1 MSKEEQ
7 QTKELTVV
15 DQVKLTLFNDYK
27 RQIEN
32 YFGDPKKALRFLSG
46 VISNIQR
53 TPELQA
59 CTPLSLINSFMIMA
73 QLGFMPSAIS
83 GEAYVLPYKSKN
95 GTVAQFQ
102 LGYQGIITLLY
113 KAGAKSV
120 VSEVVRL
127 EDKFDII
134 NGSMRHIVNPL
145 MTRKERGKQ
154 IGAYAIITL
163 QTGGTIE
170 KFMRA
175 EEILAFGKRFSK
187 SFGSSYSPWNVKND
201 PESWMWRKTVLKQAA
216 KLAPKNETINMAIS
230 YDNEDS
236 VLSDKIK
243 KGSTGLKMGDLMV
256 KKDSE
261 VEQKKPIKK
270 NHDEKGKGKE
280 DKGEANEET
289 TTENNTP
296 GAGV

>member
-1 MSKEEQ
+1 MSKELEEPKQ
-7 QTKELTVV
+7 LTVV
-15 DQVKLTLFNDYK
+15 DQVKVTLFSQYK

-83 GEAYVLPYKSKN
+83 GEAYVLPYKTKN

-127 EDKFDII
+127 KDKFEIV
-134 NGSMRHIVNPL
+134 NGSMTHSVNPL
-145 MTRKERGKQ
+145 MTIKERGKR

-163 QTGGTIE
+163 QTGGKVE
-170 KFMRA
+170 KFMTS
-175 EEILAFGKRFSK
+175 EDILAFGKRFSK
-187 SFGSSYSPWNVKND
+187 SFSSSFSPWNVKND
-201 PESWMWRKTVLKQAA
+201 PESWMWRKTVLKQAS
-216 KLAPKNETINMAIS
+216 KLAPKNETINIAMS

-243 KGSTGLKMGDLMV
+243 KDSAGLKMGALLV
-256 KKDSE
+256 KPK
-261 VEQKKPIKK
+261 VEKQTTKKK
-270 NHDEKGKGKE
+270 NVKEENKEGKGKV
-280 DKGEANEET
+280 DEET
-289 TTENNTP
+289 TTENNAP
-296 GAGV
+296 GAGAV